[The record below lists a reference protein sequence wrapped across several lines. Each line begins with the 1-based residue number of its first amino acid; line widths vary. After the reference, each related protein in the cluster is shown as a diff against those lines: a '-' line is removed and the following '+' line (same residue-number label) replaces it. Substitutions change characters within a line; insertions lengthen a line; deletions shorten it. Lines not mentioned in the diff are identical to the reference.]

1 MVFLENHGFTMRV
14 QNHGKHGKLTM
25 VYHGFSMVF
34 LTCSKL
40 KEQGISPWKTMV
52 FNVLIERKNIT
63 MENHGFPWY
72 S

>member
-14 QNHGKHGKLTM
+14 KNHGKHGKLTM

-40 KEQGISPWKTMV
+40 K
-52 FNVLIERKNIT
+52 RARNIT
-63 MENHGFPWY
+63 MENHGF
-72 S
+72 